1 MSPPDDSLPGTGWRA
16 GSPVMTP
23 VEGGGPWSGSRVV
36 TRRLRAVLVAARE
49 AAVTPAIAAVPAV
62 PPVPPLSQVSPLPPA
77 PPPAPPATAWSRPST
92 RTTAHLP
99 QQAS

>member
-49 AAVTPAIAAVPAV
+49 AAVTPAVPAV
-62 PPVPPLSQVSPLPPA
+62 PARRGFRELRRVGLGAVEF
-77 PPPAPPATAWSRPST
+77 ST
-92 RTTAHLP
+92 VR
-99 QQAS
+99 